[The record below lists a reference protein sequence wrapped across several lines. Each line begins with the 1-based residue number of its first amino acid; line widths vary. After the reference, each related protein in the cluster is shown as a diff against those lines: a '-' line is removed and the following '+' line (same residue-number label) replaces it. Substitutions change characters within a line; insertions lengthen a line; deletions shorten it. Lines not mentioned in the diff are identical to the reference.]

1 MNEVDKAL
9 DKIFSY
15 SRDRYKDPDSE
26 DLKDWV
32 LNWDRLNDDVKKTLE
47 ALKGEY
53 GCKKAMDI
61 YGEMQLMQAIAKK
74 QKRDAIAA
82 E

>member
-9 DKIFSY
+9 DKIF
-15 SRDRYKDPDSE
+15 DRYKDPDSE

-47 ALKGEY
+47 ALKGQY
-53 GCKKAMDI
+53 GCKKAMDM
-61 YGEMQLMQAIAKK
+61 YDEMQLMQAIVKN
-74 QKRDAIAA
+74 
-82 E
+82 